1 MTLMR
6 EEVFTE
12 IGGHNTKDHRI
23 FTPLTAEPTYRHVS
37 LLPGNPAMS
46 LFMMKVRLGLAAGS
60 ASGGTLPRPVSQY
73 DASPL
78 TPPSSDCGGDL
89 DDVQAE
95 TVTSGRRDV
104 LSESQQV
111 RGLKL

>member
-1 MTLMR
+1 
-6 EEVFTE
+6 
-12 IGGHNTKDHRI
+12 
-23 FTPLTAEPTYRHVS
+23 
-37 LLPGNPAMS
+37 MS

-111 RGLKL
+111 RGLQLYSIEQWPSHTVSLQNVGLSVLIMY